1 MKKFL
6 ICLTIILGS
15 LFIRDRDGVYDVSGN
30 RNRFIDDKREKQ
42 DYEGEVFED
51 RDHDLRGYVQDER
64 YSRKIPVRGEWSGQ
78 GRMILRDDYGNRY
91 EMDVEDEEY

>member
-1 MKKFL
+1 MKKFI

-30 RNRFIDDKREKQ
+30 KNRFIDDKREEQ

-51 RDHDLRGYVQDER
+51 KDHDLRGYVQEER
-64 YSRKIPVRGEWSGQ
+64 YSRKIRVKGEWSGQ
-78 GRMILRDDYGNRY
+78 GRMILKDDYGNRY
-91 EMDVEDEEY
+91 EMDVEDEEF